1 MKACTVVPGKPD
13 TATLSDVD
21 APPAE
26 HGDILVDG
34 LLVGVCGTDVE
45 IVRFGY
51 GTPPPGA
58 TSLTLFHESLGKVV
72 DAPAGSSVAA
82 GDLVA
87 GVVRRPDPVPCK
99 PCGAGEWDFC
109 RNGLYTERGIKG
121 LPGYGSQQWRVS
133 EEFVI
138 RLDPSLGDL
147 GVLTEPT
154 SVVAKAWDQT
164 ERIAARSTAPLHRV
178 LVTGAGPIGLLA
190 AMIGMQKGYEVHVL
204 DQVRDGPK
212 PGLVADLGG
221 SYHASLAEMNCEPDI
236 VIECTGIG
244 QLVFD
249 VIARTAPD
257 AVVCLTGLSSGQRAI
272 SADADAINKQLVLSN
287 DVVFGSVNANR
298 RHYELAAGYLAK
310 ADRDWLGRLVSRR
323 VPAPHWPDAL
333 DRRPDD
339 VKVVVDLRE

>member
-21 APPAE
+21 APPAD

-51 GTPPPGA
+51 GTPPPGS

-72 DAPAGSSVAA
+72 DAPAGSSVSA

-164 ERIAARSTAPLHRV
+164 ERIAARSSAPLHRV

-190 AMIGMQKGYEVHVL
+190 AMIGVQKGYEVHVL

-221 SYHASLAEMNCEPDI
+221 TYHASLAEMGCEPDI

-272 SADADAINKQLVLSN
+272 SAEADAINKQLVLSN

-310 ADRDWLGRLVSRR
+310 ADRDWLARLVSRR
-323 VPAPHWPDAL
+323 VPAQHWPAAL
-333 DRRPDD
+333 DRQPDD